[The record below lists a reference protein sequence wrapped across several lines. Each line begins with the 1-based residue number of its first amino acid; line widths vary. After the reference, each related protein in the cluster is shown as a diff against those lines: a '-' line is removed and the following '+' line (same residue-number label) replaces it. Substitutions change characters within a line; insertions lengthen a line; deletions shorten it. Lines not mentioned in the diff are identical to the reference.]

1 MTATRDPAEQHQ
13 HHLDALLGRA
23 VQALGVDPL
32 EIGEDGLTALR
43 DRLDQPDAG
52 DLLATLEA
60 GANRA

>member
-1 MTATRDPAEQHQ
+1 MTGSRDPAEQHERS
-13 HHLDALLGRA
+13 LDALLGRA
-23 VQALGVDPL
+23 VQALGVDPV